1 MNFARNQP
9 QTLED
14 AEKKNKTKQK
24 QKQKK
29 KTNKTRQKLKIAA
42 CLKTSG
48 PVGLQWRPRPLI
60 RSDEQFAAAYNK
72 ISQKAEQELVELLL
86 RQQ

>member
-1 MNFARNQP
+1 MNFARNQS
-9 QTLED
+9 QTLKTLR
-14 AEKKNKTKQK
+14 KKNKQ
-24 QKQKK
+24 
-29 KTNKTRQKLKIAA
+29 NKTRQELKIAA

-48 PVGLQWRPRPLI
+48 PVGLQWRPRPLV
-60 RSDEQFAAAYNK
+60 RPDEQFTAAYNK